1 MLAVA
6 SRPLVASHARLAGL
20 AGAPSGNG
28 MEIPRL
34 RDLIEVLHG
43 APDVRQHRAIM
54 RRYQSEILE

>member
-1 MLAVA
+1 
-6 SRPLVASHARLAGL
+6 
-20 AGAPSGNG
+20 

-34 RDLIEVLHG
+34 RDLIEEVHG